1 MKKNQLLIASG
12 VSLLGLVLSA
22 LPAQASVRIGIGFGF
37 GFPCYRP
44 WGPYYYPYY
53 YPYYSY
59 PAVYVQPA
67 PIYVPAPVAVA
78 PPPASPQPIYRAA
91 SSPAT
96 NESTSEA
103 LPQPRRLTDVDQH
116 LAQLASSDEQ
126 TRADTVMQLGRMKAV
141 QAVNS
146 LTVTLARDNSP
157 VVREA
162 AARALGLIGSTAAL
176 PALQQAART
185 DPEHD
190 VRHSARF
197 AIDVIQA
204 SR

>member
-12 VSLLGLVLSA
+12 MSLLGLALSG

-44 WGPYYYPYY
+44 WGPCYYPYY
-53 YPYYSY
+53 HYPY

-67 PIYVPAPVAVA
+67 PVYVPAPVAVA
-78 PPPASPQPIYRAA
+78 PPPAAPQPLYRAA

-96 NESTSEA
+96 SESTSEA
-103 LPQPRRLTDVDQH
+103 LPPPRRLPDVDQH

-126 TRADTVMQLGRMKAV
+126 TRADSVMQLGRMKAV

-146 LTVTLARDNSP
+146 LTVTLARDNSA

-162 AARALGLIGSTAAL
+162 AARALGLIGSSAAL